1 MKLRAEIGVAAE
13 LVAGAGASAA
23 LVFAYIAYTARR
35 LGPEANAD
43 FSSALSFIFVSTMAL
58 STIAPAVSRVV
69 ARLVARGD
77 VGRVDALRS
86 FIRSRFRRWP
96 ATAIFVSCA
105 AAIPLARLFHFRSV
119 LVPMLA
125 FLCAIAFALASIE
138 RGFLQGLGRFRAQN
152 LNTVFEAALRLVLA
166 FVLLEI
172 IQRPESALVAYL
184 ISMSIATALLLRR
197 GGEAAGTSDDWR
209 EVVRLASPLLILLL
223 ASAVYQNANML
234 AVKRWLPAAVAG
246 QYGAAWAMTRAFGV
260 LFVPLYIIS
269 GPMLV
274 ALHEEGRSIVGAT
287 LRLCAYYLAL
297 CVLPLAL
304 LTWYGRELTTL
315 LYGAAYAEAGSIAA
329 ALGGVLVIG
338 CLTLLIAQARVTVGA
353 FGVARL
359 YAVFGVL
366 QIALLVVMHDSVGSI
381 ITALIAVQGALLLVV
396 LAALF
401 WPVKPTDEL
410 LSRKLERIP
419 N

>member
-1 MKLRAEIGVAAE
+1 MKLRTEIGVAAE
-13 LVAGAGASAA
+13 LVAGAGVSAI

-58 STIAPAVSRVV
+58 STIATAVSRVA

-86 FIRSRFRRWP
+86 FVRSRFRRW
-96 ATAIFVSCA
+96 TAAAIVVSCA
-105 AAIPLARLFHFRSV
+105 AAIPLARLFHFRSIWT
-119 LVPMLA
+119 PMLA
-125 FLCAIAFALASIE
+125 LLCAIVFALASIE
-138 RGFLQGLGRFRAQN
+138 RGFLQGLGRFRTQN
-152 LNTVFEAALRLVLA
+152 LNTVFEAALRLVFAL
-166 FVLLEI
+166 VLLAI
-172 IQRPESALVAYL
+172 MRRPESALVAYL

-197 GGEAAGTSDDWR
+197 GARESGGGDGWR
-209 EVVRLASPLLILLL
+209 EVVRLASPLLLLL
-223 ASAVYQNANML
+223 LGSAVYQNADML
-234 AVKRWLPAAVAG
+234 AAKRWLPAVIAG
-246 QYGAAWAMTRAFGV
+246 QYGAASAMTRAFGV

-274 ALHEEGRSIVGAT
+274 ALHEEGRSIVNAT
-287 LRLCAYYLAL
+287 LRLCAYFLAL
-297 CVLPLAL
+297 CAVPLAL

-338 CLTLLIAQARVTVGA
+338 YLTLLIAQARVTVGA
-353 FGVARL
+353 FGVARI

-381 ITALIAVQGALLLVV
+381 ITALIVVQGALLLIV

-401 WPVKPTDEL
+401 RPIKRVDD
-410 LSRKLERIP
+410 SRSDA
-419 N
+419 

>member
-1 MKLRAEIGVAAE
+1 MKLRTEIGAAAE
-13 LVAGAGASAA
+13 LVVGAGVSAI
-23 LVFAYIAYTARR
+23 LVFVYIAYTARR

-86 FIRSRFRRWP
+86 YVRNRFRRWS
-96 ATAIFVSCA
+96 AAAIVLSCA

-119 LVPMLA
+119 WTPILA

-138 RGFLQGLGRFRAQN
+138 RGFLQGLSRFRTQN

-166 FVLLEI
+166 LVLLAI
-172 IQRPESALVAYL
+172 MQRPESALVAYV

-197 GGEAAGTSDDWR
+197 GGREVGGGDDWR
-209 EVVRLASPLLILLL
+209 EVVRLASPLLLLL
-223 ASAVYQNANML
+223 LGSAVYQNADML
-234 AVKRWLPAAVAG
+234 AVKRWLPPAIAG
-246 QYGAAWAMTRAFGV
+246 QYGAASAMTRAFGV

-274 ALHEEGRSIVGAT
+274 ALHEEGRSIVSAT
-287 LRLCAYYLAL
+287 LRLCAYFLAL
-297 CVLPLAL
+297 CVVPLAL

-315 LYGAAYAEAGSIAA
+315 LYGAVYAQAGSIAA

-338 CLTLLIAQARVTVGA
+338 YLTLLIAQARVTVGA
-353 FGVARL
+353 FGVARI

-366 QIALLVVMHDSVGSI
+366 QIALLVVMHDSVGTI
-381 ITALIAVQGALLLVV
+381 ITALIVVQGALLLVV

-401 WPVKPTDEL
+401 RPIKRVDDL
-410 LSRKLERIP
+410 RSDD
-419 N
+419 